1 MHRLGFKGALEKAL
15 RYGGPARLAWAVGG
29 RRPLI
34 LAYHNVVPDGENPA
48 GDTALHLPQHRFA
61 EQLDLLTSICDVVP
75 LASFLNQ
82 APSTGRRPRLAITFD
97 DAYQGALTVGV
108 AELEQRNLPATFFVA
123 PAFVG
128 GADFWWDALSEPHTG
143 TLRPDLRRWALHERQ
158 GKDSAIRASLDGLGL
173 RPRHLPAHSRCAS
186 EAQLSSAVRRGHIT
200 LASHSWSHPDLTA
213 LSGSELADQLR
224 RSLGWIRERFQPLIP
239 WLSYPYGFYSPA
251 VVRAAAMAGYTAA
264 VGITGGRLP
273 SAPLNVF
280 AIPRLH
286 VPAQMSLDGFA
297 LRVAGLFSR

>member
-1 MHRLGFKGALEKAL
+1 MNRLGFKGALEKAL
-15 RYGGPARLAWAVGG
+15 RYGGPARLARAVVG

-34 LAYHNVVPDGENPA
+34 LAYHNVVPDGESAA
-48 GDTALHLPQHRFA
+48 GDAPLHLPQRRFA
-61 EQLDLLTSICDVVP
+61 EQLDLLTSMCDVVP

-82 APSTGRRPRLAITFD
+82 PPSTGRRPRLAITFD
-97 DAYQGALTVGV
+97 DAYQGALTAGV

-143 TLRPDLRRWALHERQ
+143 TLRPDLRRWALRERQ
-158 GKDSAIRASLDGLGL
+158 GEDSAIRASLDDLGL

-200 LASHSWSHPDLTA
+200 LASHSWSHPNLTT
-213 LSGSELADQLR
+213 LSGHELVEQLC
-224 RSLGWIRERFQPLIP
+224 RSLAWLKERFEPLLP
-239 WLSYPYGFYSPA
+239 WLSYPYGFYSPG
-251 VVRAAAMAGYTAA
+251 VERAAAMAGYTAA

-273 SAPLNVF
+273 SAPLKVF
-280 AIPRLH
+280 AMPRLH
-286 VPAQMSLDGFA
+286 VPAEMSLDGFA
-297 LRVAGLFSR
+297 LRIAGLFSR